1 MVPQKGNPMESYQN
15 VCIECG
21 QDFSARDVNEPL
33 CGLCRKNG

>member
-21 QDFSARDVNEPL
+21 QVFFGRSPGDAI
-33 CGLCRKNG
+33 CGVCRKN